1 MLLSFRNSVVESNGS
16 KEIVGNLKNQFFEN
30 RFNICYAKCLGI
42 GNVCIGSTS
51 ITA

>member
-16 KEIVGNLKNQFFEN
+16 KEIVGNLKHQFFEN